1 MGNPDFYQQ
10 KRGVYH
16 GFTIIYS
23 GFTWF
28 YHHLRQFS
36 LNFPFNLWW
45 FGSSSGF
52 RSLQAFDPPKL
63 FFNHD
68 PVEAPQVPSL
78 RNLIKAGAGDF
89 WGHGGHGFLSL
100 KSPWGVLGVFFQF
113 SASHSSGKKPHINR
127 GIYIPTWDK
136 AVKNTRH
143 WFNYSSGV
151 FLFPFFFCL

>member
-1 MGNPDFYQQ
+1 
-10 KRGVYH
+10 
-16 GFTIIYS
+16 
-23 GFTWF
+23 
-28 YHHLRQFS
+28 
-36 LNFPFNLWW
+36 
-45 FGSSSGF
+45 
-52 RSLQAFDPPKL
+52 
-63 FFNHD
+63 
-68 PVEAPQVPSL
+68 VPSL

-151 FLFPFFFCL
+151 FLFPFFFACSSRVSVDNEAPGFWWPPPPLRPKKPLRVNVMSWISSPRWILRTDKESHL